1 MKRLRIH
8 DARRMKGRT
17 FIQFIALILLAQI
30 RKTMRKTQLTKK
42 YTAKRLLWELES
54 ITTISYKGKY
64 KNKLSEV
71 TKQQRQIFEAFDV
84 TIE

>member
-30 RKTMRKTQLTKK
+30 RKTMWETQLTKK

-84 TIE
+84 PVE